1 MNLTEFDIIL
11 AHGSVSIELLNKR
24 DDVERLYSLDELM
37 RLKDWFLYV
46 NDFDYLG
53 FLSINLSK
61 ETTEIII
68 NDKEEKQLFINDLI
82 YCINEILTN

>member
-1 MNLTEFDIIL
+1 MKLKESDIHL
-11 AHGSVSIELLNKR
+11 WHGSVNIELFNKR
-24 DDVERLYSLDELM
+24 DDVERLYSLDEIM

-61 ETTEIII
+61 ETTEIIN
-68 NDKEEKQLFINDLI
+68 NDNEEKQLFISDLI
-82 YCINEILTN
+82 DCINEILF